1 MRELLAQLVNKIR
14 GSEDAPVKEKHPE
27 YYGLDAVVTDEMA
40 EVALAM
46 DMRHYLPVSEIA
58 ARLGK
63 DEEFV
68 HQQLLELEYV
78 GVIES
83 RVRDGK
89 DEFTLVI
96 YVPGVYEL
104 MVMNKSQAE
113 EHPEVAHA
121 FDEYTLIRMGK
132 LVPNLPRGM
141 GPMRV
146 IPVAT
151 AIDGEQRKADF
162 EEIEYWLDKYN
173 PSIGVGD
180 CECRVVRRLAGEGC
194 GHLEKDMCIVLGDTA
209 ESCIRTG
216 KVRRITKQEALD
228 IFKHAEEN
236 GLMHQVTNIDGNDK
250 IFGICNCCE
259 CSCLALR
266 TDKYFN
272 TPNSSNN
279 NFVAETDPENCVAC
293 GQCVETCPANAL
305 KLGQKICTR
314 TPIEQPK
321 SILPDD
327 REWGRDMWNPDY
339 RENREDSVATGTAPC
354 KTSCPAHIAVQGY
367 IRKAAEGKYLEALEL
382 IKKENP
388 FPAVCGRICPHN
400 CENECTRGEFD
411 APVAIDDIK
420 RFIADRE
427 LNEKE
432 RFIPKKLQNYSDKK
446 IAVIGSGPAG
456 LSCAYYLALYGYD
469 VTVFEKEQKLGGMMT
484 LAIPGF
490 RLEKDV
496 VEAEIDVLRQMGVKF
511 KTGYE
516 VGKDIM
522 LKKLRSEGFK
532 GFYVAIGAQG
542 GRKLGIEGEDAP
554 GVLAGVDFLKSVNLG
569 KGEKLSGNV
578 VVIGGGNVAI
588 DVARTAVRQG
598 AGTVSMF
605 CLESSD
611 EMPALPEEQ
620 EEAKGEG
627 VAIDNGW
634 GPNRII
640 VKDGKVTGVE
650 FKKCT
655 AVFDEEHKFAP
666 KYDVCQVKTVPADYV
681 LVSVGQSIEWGGL
694 LYRSSIELGRGNTA
708 KADPLTYQTAEP
720 DVFVGGDV
728 YTGPKFAI
736 DAIAA
741 GKEGAISLHRYV
753 WEGQS
758 LTIGRDRRNFIELD
772 KAGIDY
778 DAVQQGWDNTPRQK
792 PLHKKENEKTY
803 KDTRVTFTEEQLK
816 KETARCL
823 GCGKVILDEDQCVGC
838 GLCTTRCKFDAIHLV
853 KKYDT
858 DLCLTEDLP
867 MLAMA
872 RYGERMDA
880 IAAREAA
887 EAEAQK

>member
-1 MRELLAQLVNKIR
+1 MREMLAKLVNKIR
-14 GSEDAPVKEKHPE
+14 GMEDASVKERHPE
-27 YYGLDAVVTDEMA
+27 YYGLENVVTDEMA
-40 EVALAM
+40 EVALSM
-46 DMRHYLPVSEIA
+46 DLRNYLPVAEIA
-58 ARLGK
+58 KRAGK
-63 DEEFV
+63 DEEYV
-68 HQQLLELEYV
+68 HEQLKELEFV
-78 GVIES
+78 GVAES

-89 DEFTLVI
+89 DEFTLIV
-96 YVPGVYEL
+96 YVPGVFEL
-104 MVMNKSQAE
+104 MVMNKKQTE
-113 EHPEVAHA
+113 DHPEIARA

-151 AIDGEQRKADF
+151 AIDGEQRRANI
-162 EEIEYWLDKYN
+162 EEIEYWLDKYD

-194 GHLEKDMCIVLGDTA
+194 GHLEKDMCIGLGDTA

-216 KVRRITKQEALD
+216 KLRRITKQEALD
-228 IFKHAEEN
+228 IIKHAEEC

-272 TPNSSNN
+272 TPNSSNCN
-279 NFVAETDPENCVAC
+279 YVAETKSENCVAC

-305 KLGQKICTR
+305 KLGQKLCTK
-314 TPIEQPK
+314 TPIVQAK
-321 SILPDD
+321 RILPDD
-327 REWGRDMWNPDY
+327 HEWDRDMWNPDY
-339 RENREDSVATGTAPC
+339 RENREDSVVTGTAPC
-354 KTSCPAHIAVQGY
+354 KATCPAHIAVQGY
-367 IRKAAEGKYLEALEL
+367 IQKAKEGKYIEALEL

-400 CENECTRGEFD
+400 CENECSRGEFD
-411 APVAIDDIK
+411 EPVAIDDIK
-420 RFIADRE
+420 RYIADFD

-432 RFIPKKLQNYSDKK
+432 RFLPKKLHDYSDHK

-456 LSCAYYLALYGYD
+456 LSCAYYLSIFGYD

-484 LAIPGF
+484 LGIPSF

-516 VGKDIM
+516 VGKDVM
-522 LKKLRSEGFK
+522 LRKLRAEGFK

-542 GRKLGIEGEDAP
+542 GRKLGIEGEDAE
-554 GVLAGVDFLKSVNLG
+554 GVIAGVDFLKGVNLG
-569 KGEKLSGNV
+569 KGMKLSGNV
-578 VVIGGGNVAI
+578 IVIGGGNVAI

-598 AGTVSMF
+598 AGKVSMF
-605 CLESSD
+605 CLEKSE

-620 EEAKGEG
+620 EEAKSEG
-627 VAIDNGW
+627 VEIDNSW
-634 GPNRII
+634 GPNKII
-640 VKDGKVTGVE
+640 VTGGKVTGVQ
-650 FKKCT
+650 FKGCIS
-655 AVFDEEHKFAP
+655 VFDADHKFAP
-666 KYDVCQVKTVPADYV
+666 KYEECELKEVPADYV
-681 LVSVGQSIEWGGL
+681 LMSVGQSIEWGGL
-694 LYRSSIELGRGNTA
+694 LYRSKVELGRGNTA

-758 LTIGRDRRNFIELD
+758 LTIGRDRRNFPELD
-772 KAGIDY
+772 KSDIDK
-778 DAVQQGWDNTPRQK
+778 DAVQQGWEAYVSELFVAEAARGAGLGQ
-792 PLHKKENEKTY
+792 
-803 KDTRVTFTEEQLK
+803 QL
-816 KETARCL
+816 
-823 GCGKVILDEDQCVGC
+823 LDAATQ
-838 GLCTTRCKFDAIHLV
+838 
-853 KKYDT
+853 
-858 DLCLTEDLP
+858 
-867 MLAMA
+867 
-872 RYGERMDA
+872 
-880 IAAREAA
+880 AARERRCLRIWLVNNRERPSYVRGFYSSRGWSEQA
-887 EAEAQK
+887 EMARFVLPL

>member
-1 MRELLAQLVNKIR
+1 MREKIAQLVNKIR
-14 GSEDAPVKEKHPE
+14 GSEDAPVKETHPE
-27 YYGLDAVVTDEMA
+27 YYGLESVVTDEMA

-58 ARLGK
+58 ARLNM
-63 DEEFV
+63 DEEYV
-68 HQQLLELEYV
+68 HKQLLELEYV

-83 RVRDGK
+83 RVRNGK

-104 MVMNKSQAE
+104 MVMNKQQAE
-113 EHPEVAHA
+113 EHPEVARA

-132 LVPNLPRGM
+132 LVPNLPRGT

-151 AIDGEQRKADF
+151 AIDGEQRRASF
-162 EEIEYWLDKYN
+162 EEIEYWLDKYD
-173 PSIGVGD
+173 PSIAVGD
-180 CECRVVRRLAGEGC
+180 CECRISRRLAGEGC
-194 GHLEKDMCIVLGDTA
+194 GHLEHDMCIALGDTA

-216 KVRRITKQEALD
+216 KLRRITKQEALD
-228 IFKHAEEN
+228 IIKHAEEC

-259 CSCLALR
+259 CSCFALR

-279 NFVAETDPENCVAC
+279 NYVAETNPENCVAC

-305 KLGQKICTR
+305 KLGQKICTK
-314 TPIEQPK
+314 TPIEQK
-321 SILPDD
+321 KRILPDD
-327 REWGRDMWNPDY
+327 HEWGREMWNPDY
-339 RENREDSVATGTAPC
+339 RDNREDTVATGTAPC
-354 KTSCPAHIAVQGY
+354 KAVCPAHIAVQGY
-367 IRKAAEGKYLEALEL
+367 IQKAKEGKYIEALEL

-388 FPAVCGRICPHN
+388 FPAVCGRICPHD
-400 CENECTRGEFD
+400 CENACSRGEFD

-420 RFIADRE
+420 RFIADID

-432 RFIPKKLQNYSDKK
+432 RFVPKKLHDYYDHK

-456 LSCAYYLALYGYD
+456 LSCAYYLAAYGYN
-469 VTVFEKEQKLGGMMT
+469 VTVFEKEKKLGGMMT
-484 LAIPGF
+484 LGIPSF

-516 VGKDIM
+516 VGKDVH
-522 LKKLRSEGFK
+522 LKKLRAEGYK

-542 GRKLGIEGEDAP
+542 GRKLGIEGEDSE
-554 GVLAGVDFLKSVNLG
+554 GVVAGIDFLKGINLG
-569 KGEKLSGNV
+569 NGLPLHGNV

-588 DVARTAVRQG
+588 DVARAAVRQG
-598 AGTVSMF
+598 ADKVSMF
-605 CLESSD
+605 CLEKSE

-620 EEAKGEG
+620 DEAKAEG
-627 VAIDNGW
+627 VEIVNSW

-640 VKDGKVTGVE
+640 VDNGRVTGVE
-650 FKKCT
+650 FKRCT
-655 AVFDEEHKFAP
+655 SVFDENHKFAP
-666 KYDVCQVKTVPADYV
+666 QYDVCELKQVPADFV
-681 LVSVGQSIEWGGL
+681 LMSVGQSIEWGNL
-694 LYRSSIELGRGNTA
+694 LYRSKVELDPGGTA
-708 KADPLTYQTAEP
+708 IADPLTYQTAEP

-758 LTIGRDRRNFIELD
+758 LTIGRDRRNFRELD
-772 KAGIDY
+772 KSGIDK
-778 DAVQQGWDNTPRQK
+778 DGVQQGWDNTPRQR
-792 PLHKKENEKTY
+792 PAHKAENEKTY
-803 KDTRVTFTEEQLK
+803 RDTRATLTEEQVK
-816 KETARCL
+816 KEAARCL
-823 GCGKVILDEDQCVGC
+823 SCGKVILDEDECIGC
-838 GLCTTRCKFDAIHLV
+838 GLCTTRCKFDAIRLV

-887 EAEAQK
+887 EAEAGK

>member
-1 MRELLAQLVNKIR
+1 MREKLALLVNKIR
-14 GSEDAPVKEKHPE
+14 GSEDAHVKEKHPE
-27 YYGLDAVVTDEMA
+27 YYGLENVVTDEMA

-46 DMRHYLPVSEIA
+46 DMRHYLPVAEIA
-58 ARLGK
+58 SRLNM
-63 DEEFV
+63 EEAYV
-68 HQQLLELEYV
+68 HEQLKELEYV
-78 GVIES
+78 GIVES

-89 DEFTLVI
+89 DEFTLII

-104 MVMNKSQAE
+104 MVMNKKQTE
-113 EHPEVAHA
+113 DHPEIARA

-132 LVPNLPRGM
+132 LVPNLPRGT

-151 AIDGEQRKADF
+151 AIDGEQRRASY
-162 EEIEYWLDKYN
+162 EEIEYWLDKYD

-194 GHLEKDMCIVLGDTA
+194 GHLEKDMCIGLGDTA

-216 KVRRITKQEALD
+216 KLRRITKQEALD
-228 IFKHAEEN
+228 IIKHAEEC

-272 TPNSSNN
+272 TPNSSNCN
-279 NFVAETDPENCVAC
+279 YVAETKPENCVAC

-305 KLGQKICTR
+305 KLGQKLCTK
-314 TPIEQPK
+314 TPIEQK
-321 SILPDD
+321 KRILPDD
-327 REWGRDMWNPDY
+327 HEWDRDMWNPEY
-339 RENREDSVATGTAPC
+339 RENREDTVVTGTAPC
-354 KTSCPAHIAVQGY
+354 KAACPAHIAVQGY
-367 IRKAAEGKYLEALEL
+367 IQMAKEGKYLEALEL

-400 CENECTRGEFD
+400 CENECSRGEFD

-420 RFIADRE
+420 RFIADFD

-432 RFIPKKLQNYSDKK
+432 RFVPKKLHDYYDHK

-456 LSCAYYLALYGYD
+456 LSCAYYLATFGYD

-484 LAIPGF
+484 LGIPSF
-490 RLEKDV
+490 RLEKNV

-516 VGKDIM
+516 VGRDIQ
-522 LKKLRSEGFK
+522 LKKLRAEGYK

-542 GRKLGIEGEDAP
+542 GRRLGLDGEDAE
-554 GVLAGVDFLKSVNLG
+554 GVVAGVDFLKGVNLG
-569 KGEKLSGNV
+569 SGLQLHGNV

-598 AGTVSMF
+598 AGKVSMY
-605 CLESSD
+605 CLEKSE

-620 EEAKGEG
+620 DEARGEG
-627 VAIDNGW
+627 VEIDNSW

-640 VKDGKVTGVE
+640 VDNGRVTGVE
-650 FKKCT
+650 FKRCT
-655 AVFDEEHKFAP
+655 AVFDAGHKFAP
-666 KYDVCQVKTVPADYV
+666 QYDVCDLKQVPADFV
-681 LVSVGQSIEWGGL
+681 LMSVGQSIEWGNL
-694 LYRSSIELGRGNTA
+694 LYRSRVELGRGNTA
-708 KADPLTYQTAEP
+708 VADPLTYQTAEP

-758 LTIGRDRRNFIELD
+758 LTIGRDRRNFPELD
-772 KAGIDY
+772 KTNIDK
-778 DAVQQGWDNTPRQK
+778 DAVEQGWDNTPRQK
-792 PLHKKENEKTY
+792 PTHKAENEKTY
-803 KDTRVTFTEEQLK
+803 KDTRATLTAEQVK
-816 KETARCL
+816 KEAARCL
-823 GCGKVILDEDQCVGC
+823 GCGKVVLDQDECIGC

-858 DLCLTEDLP
+858 DQCLTEDLP

-887 EAEAQK
+887 EAEAKK